1 MQYCVFWS
9 QGKALLA
16 GISRAN
22 RDISKV
28 CLQIIF
34 VYGLE
39 TGLLALVRKNKRREM
54 FVSKQDRVVNL
65 ILIGCN
71 IYLKGYQ
78 RINMNYGNI

>member
-1 MQYCVFWS
+1 
-9 QGKALLA
+9 
-16 GISRAN
+16 
-22 RDISKV
+22 
-28 CLQIIF
+28 
-34 VYGLE
+34 
-39 TGLLALVRKNKRREM
+39 M